1 MLMNIPSP
9 ATPNYAP
16 AYFQQQHQEDVL
28 KYGTEIIPDKKMLK
42 DIANVLKHGTEAI
55 IITEKKINKD
65 LAYVQKTEAIII
77 IENKTIK
84 GMA

>member
-1 MLMNIPSP
+1 MPQHI
-9 ATPNYAP
+9 Y
-16 AYFQQQHQEDVL
+16 QQQHQEDVL

-65 LAYVQKTEAIII
+65 MAYVLKHGTEAIII
-77 IENKTIK
+77 TENKTIK